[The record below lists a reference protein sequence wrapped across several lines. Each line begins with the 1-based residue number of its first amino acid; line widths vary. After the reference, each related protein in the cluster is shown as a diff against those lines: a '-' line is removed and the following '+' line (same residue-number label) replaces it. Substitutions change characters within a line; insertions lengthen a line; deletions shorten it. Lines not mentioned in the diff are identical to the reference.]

1 MYNFSI
7 NFSYPWLLL
16 LLIPAVALTLIP
28 YFRMAKKYR
37 RNRNRVTVMVLN
49 LIIMV
54 LTVSVLSGIDIA
66 YQVHNDQNEIILLVD
81 VSDTEDTASDR
92 RDQFIQTVL
101 NDGQYDNYK
110 IGIVTFGFD
119 SVYAVPLTTDIGSI
133 YERYLR
139 AELPDTSATDIA
151 AALIHAKGLF
161 EFPQTGKIVLITDG
175 KETDEN
181 AAAII
186 RSVAAQGTRV
196 DTVYISSSYESGD
209 VQLTDVTLPEHHVY
223 AGEEC
228 TINVTLRSSIAAQIT
243 VELYDND
250 VLDVENGRQT
260 VDINAGTTTLSFKH
274 TFAAQSQKDLHKIT
288 FRVNAAGDLLN
299 QNNEYNTY
307 LYLQV
312 FNQVLIL
319 ERNEGESQNLADL
332 LKENDAYQVSVIN
345 LYTSEEV
352 PASVTELRAYDQ
364 IILNNI
370 SNADL
375 TQNDNVPA
383 GFDEMLYSY
392 VYDFGGGLF
401 TVGGNDETGEKAN
414 AYNREDLYGTLYQQ
428 MLPVQAINYTPPVGV
443 MVIVDRSGSMAD
455 LDDRGY
461 SRFDWALAGANAC
474 LDALTERD
482 YFGFMTLDNEYEMI
496 LPLTPRTQEAMIRD
510 AISSLKGEQPEG
522 GTKFLGP
529 IERAGNAL
537 RALKQVDKRHI
548 VIVTDGQP
556 TDAEREAYEKLI
568 QEFYTNDGITLSI
581 IGIGMTKDSNLDENS
596 SIEELDKPSLTAYE
610 KMLRAVILGH
620 GRIYPVQDPALIVDT
635 LRNDLSVPEIKEVN
649 AEPFYPTVNN
659 PLSPLLNG
667 VEWGRSG
674 GEDGEEGSRNKLN
687 VQLGGFYGVKARTSA
702 DLILTGEYDVPI
714 YAQWRLGEG
723 MVGSFMCDLNG
734 SDWSADFMNDV
745 NGKKFIC
752 NIVRNL
758 MPTEDIRPSE
768 INAPLTEYNY
778 LNQLSVITDLN
789 SGETVQGR
797 IVEVGGD
804 ETEVSLNAVSSSQ
817 DSGCYV
823 TLALD
828 ASNNFSRCNF
838 VIKKSGVYRI
848 ILTKCDAQ
856 GNALVVYE
864 TFKAFSYSQEYNTD
878 WESSDQELDEALALL
893 AARGDGSRIENL
905 EDPIEIFEGFS
916 PDIDREYD
924 PKPLFILLTI
934 ILFLAEIAV
943 RKFKFKWPHELI
955 REHRAK
961 KSSEQPQTLPRI

>member
-7 NFSYPWLLL
+7 NFSHPWFLL
-16 LLIPAVALTLIP
+16 LLIPVVVLTLIP
-28 YFRMAKKYR
+28 YFRLAKKYR
-37 RNRNRVTVMVLN
+37 KNRNRITAMVLN

-66 YQVHNDQNEIILLVD
+66 YQVQNDRNEIILLVD
-81 VSDTEDTASDR
+81 VSDTEESAADS

-101 NDGQYDNYK
+101 KDGRYDNYK

-119 SVYAVPLTTDIGSI
+119 SVYAVPLTADIESV
-133 YERYLR
+133 YEEYLK

-151 AALIHAKGLF
+151 AALLYAKNLF
-161 EFPQTGKIVLITDG
+161 EYPQTGKIVLITDG

-181 AAAII
+181 ASSII

-196 DTVYISSSYESGD
+196 DTVYISSAYGDGD
-209 VQLTDVTLPEHHVY
+209 VQLTDVMLPDYRIY

-228 TINVTLRSSIAAQIT
+228 TVNVSLTSSVSTRIT
-243 VELYDND
+243 VELYDNGATD
-250 VLDVENGRQT
+250 EENGSQT
-260 VDINAGTTTLSFKH
+260 VDIAEGTTVLSFKH
-274 TFAAQSQKDLHKIT
+274 TFASKSQKDLHRIT
-288 FRVNAAGDLLN
+288 VRVHVSGDLLE

-312 FNQVLIL
+312 FNRVLIL
-319 ERNEGESQNLADL
+319 ERNDGESQNLLGL
-332 LKENDAYQVSVIN
+332 LEEDDAYQVSVIN

-352 PASVTELRAYDQ
+352 PSSVTELRAYDQ

-375 TQNDNVPA
+375 TENDNVPD

-428 MLPVQAINYTPPVGV
+428 MLPVQAIDYTPPVGV
-443 MVIVDRSGSMAD
+443 MVIVDRSGSMATA
-455 LDDRGY
+455 DDRGI
-461 SRFDWALAGANAC
+461 SPFEWALAGANAC

-482 YFGFMTLDNEYEMI
+482 YFGFMTLDNAYEMI
-496 LPLTPRTQEAMIRD
+496 VPLTPCTQEAEIRQ
-510 AISSLKGEQPEG
+510 AISDLSEEQPEG

-548 VIVTDGQP
+548 VIVTDGEP
-556 TDAEREAYEKLI
+556 TDNEREAYEKLI
-568 QEFYTNDGITLSI
+568 SEFYTDDGITLSV
-581 IGIGMTKDSNLDENS
+581 IGIGMTKDSSLDENS
-596 SIEELDKPSLTAYE
+596 SIEELDKPSLTYYE

-620 GRIYPVQDPALIVDT
+620 GHIYLVQDDPSLIIEM
-635 LRNDLSVPEIKEVN
+635 LRNDLRVPEIREVN
-649 AEPFYPTVNN
+649 PEPFYPTVSN

-667 VEWGRSG
+667 VEWGKSG
-674 GEDGEEGSRNKLN
+674 EEDGDESSRKKMN
-687 VQLGGFYGVKARTSA
+687 VQLGGFYGVKVRTSA

-714 YAQWRLGEG
+714 YAQWQFGKG

-734 SDWSADFMNDV
+734 AEWSADFMSDA
-745 NGKKFIC
+745 NGKRFIC

-758 MPTEDIRPSE
+758 MPAEDLRPSE
-768 INAPLTEYNY
+768 ITASLTEYNY

-789 SGETVQGR
+789 AGETVRGQL
-797 IVEVGGD
+797 IEIGGAGAAF
-804 ETEVSLNAVSSSQ
+804 SLNTVSPSS
-817 DSGCYV
+817 DSDCYV

-838 VIKKSGVYRI
+838 VLKKSGVYRI
-848 ILTKCDAQ
+848 VLTKCDEA
-856 GNALVVYE
+856 GNELAVYE
-864 TFKAFSYSQEYNTD
+864 MFKAFSYSAEYDIEQEN
-878 WESSDQELDEALALL
+878 SDRELRERLALL
-893 AARGDGSRIENL
+893 AVGGGGSAIENL
-905 EDPIEIFEGFS
+905 EDPVEIFLGFS
-916 PDIDREYD
+916 MDIDREYD

-955 REHRAK
+955 RDYRAK
-961 KSSEQPQTLPRI
+961 KSSEHSQTIPR